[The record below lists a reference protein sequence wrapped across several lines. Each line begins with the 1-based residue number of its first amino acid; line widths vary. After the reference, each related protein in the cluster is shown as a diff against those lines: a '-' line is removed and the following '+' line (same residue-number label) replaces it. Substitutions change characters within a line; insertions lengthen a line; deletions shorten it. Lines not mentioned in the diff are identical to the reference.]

1 MELGSYEG
9 EEEGS
14 LQNQSPGYPLENTL
28 CTKMVTIGIKLKR
41 CFMLSSGSLFS
52 QSSKRKIVLLMLVR
66 HSRRIG
72 HK

>member
-14 LQNQSPGYPLENTL
+14 LQNQSPGYPLEDTL
-28 CTKMVTIGIKLKR
+28 CTKKVTVGIKLKR
-41 CFMLSSGSLFS
+41 CFTFSSGSLFS

-66 HSRRIG
+66 HSRGTG